1 MNLCKYSGALH
12 LKSFYRTLPY
22 RYFGA
27 LHLKSFY
34 HTLPYKYFGALH
46 LKSFYRTLP
55 YRYFGALHLKV
66 FSTKNY
72 FQVSAD
78 QSFIVRMQSSRA
90 AKYL

>member
-1 MNLCKYSGALH
+1 MNLCKYSGALHLQSFYRTLPYRYFGALH

-27 LHLKSFY
+27 LHLQSFY
-34 HTLPYKYFGALH
+34 LHYYKY
-46 LKSFYRTLP
+46 S
-55 YRYFGALHLKV
+55 GALHLKV